1 MPSTVFMALLC
12 LFFSF
17 KKIKG
22 FYISFIY
29 NNNLFYNG
37 KTMPNLILPTRAFE
51 VVKKGIDLFHYGG
64 FHMVGV
70 DKIVKET
77 EVNKMTF
84 YNYFHSK
91 ERFIDIC
98 LIVQKERLQDQV
110 VAIVE
115 YDHETST
122 IDKLKKL
129 YVLHTDLEG
138 PYYLLFKAIFETKN
152 SYPNAYQT
160 AVRYRTW
167 LSNEIYSQLRLLK
180 NDAAFNDAK
189 ILLYMIEGAII
200 QLLSS
205 EQIDQ
210 KERLFNYFLNALA

>member
-1 MPSTVFMALLC
+1 M
-12 LFFSF
+12 
-17 KKIKG
+17 
-22 FYISFIY
+22 
-29 NNNLFYNG
+29 
-37 KTMPNLILPTRAFE
+37 
-51 VVKKGIDLFHYGG
+51 
-64 FHMVGV
+64 
-70 DKIVKET
+70 
-77 EVNKMTF
+77 
-84 YNYFHSK
+84 
-91 ERFIDIC
+91 
-98 LIVQKERLQDQV
+98 QKERLQDQV

-205 EQIDQ
+205 EQVDQ

>member
-1 MPSTVFMALLC
+1 MALLC

-70 DKIVKET
+70 DKIAKET

-152 SYPNAYQT
+152 SYPKAYKT

-167 LSNEIYSQLRLLK
+167 LTNEIYSQLRLLK
-180 NDAAFNDAK
+180 TDASFTDAK
-189 ILLYMIEGAII
+189 LFLYMIEGAII

-205 EQIDQ
+205 DKTTQ
-210 KERLFNYFLNALA
+210 KEKMLEYFLRGLI